1 MDNLTTDARMRSH
14 IIITLIVLWAISE
27 HYGGGFTLATL
38 TLGMVNVYT
47 VIPNW
52 ALFLVLGIGLVQLHN
67 HRAAV
72 LGPIREWMGWV
83 LVGESEE

>member
-1 MDNLTTDARMRSH
+1 MDNLTTSQRMRSH

-27 HYGGGFTLATL
+27 RYGAGFSLVNLGLAWA
-38 TLGMVNVYT
+38 

-52 ALFLVLGIGLVQLHN
+52 AIFLVLGIGIIAAQR

-72 LGPIREWMGWV
+72 LGPIRAWLGWV
-83 LVGESEE
+83 LVGEEEQL